1 MTRGAAVLAC
11 ALVLAAC
18 ARGPAQP
25 ADAPVLVSDGRYAM
39 GTVLELTLLAPD
51 EARGRALAEQAFAT
65 AAQLEALLTNWEA
78 SSALMRLNAAAGQGP
93 QDVDPELARVLAASK
108 EFTRRTC
115 GAFDITVGPLVELW
129 RTAGQRNELPSAAA
143 RAGALAA
150 VGADGLRVD
159 LDASTA
165 ELVSPG
171 ARLELGGI
179 AKGWALDRIAEA
191 LRAAGIRSALLSF
204 GQSSVW
210 AIGAPPGE
218 AGWRLLVRTPAG
230 GYAGIA
236 TLRDRALSVSGSVG
250 QGIEIA
256 GHRYGHVL
264 DPRTG
269 APLQHAAQAV
279 VLAPTAAWAEALSK
293 ALLVL
298 PPAEGIA
305 LLDAS
310 RDRAGLLLE
319 ADGQRHESRGWAEAA
334 RFEPAAPGP

>member
-1 MTRGAAVLAC
+1 
-11 ALVLAAC
+11 
-18 ARGPAQP
+18 
-25 ADAPVLVSDGRYAM
+25 M

-65 AAQLEALLTNWEA
+65 AARLEALLTNWEA

-93 QDVDPELARVLAASK
+93 REIDPELGRVLAASK
-108 EFTRRTC
+108 EFARRTR

-129 RTAGQRNELPSAAA
+129 RTAGQRDELPSAVSRA
-143 RAGALAA
+143 RALAA
-150 VGADGLRVD
+150 VGSDGLRVD
-159 LDASTA
+159 LDAGTA
-165 ELVSPG
+165 ELVRPG
-171 ARLELGGI
+171 ARLELGGL
-179 AKGWALDRIAEA
+179 AKGWALDRMAEA

-236 TLRDRALSVSGSVG
+236 TLRDRALSVSSSLG

-256 GHRYGHVL
+256 GQHYGHVL

-269 APLQHAAQAV
+269 EPLRRAAQAV
-279 VLAPTAAWAEALSK
+279 VLAPTAAWAEAQSK

-298 PPAEGIA
+298 PPTEGIA
-305 LLDAS
+305 LLDAE
-310 RDRAGLLLE
+310 RDSVGLLLE
-319 ADGQRHESRGWAEAA
+319 ADGYRHESRGWAETS
-334 RFEPAAPGP
+334 RFEFATAAP